1 MNPLTVA
8 EIAELSNG
16 KVSQLADP
24 ITLVRGPVVADS
36 RLVVPGAL
44 FVAIPG
50 ERVDGHDYAGQAI
63 ADGARVVLASR
74 PVSVP
79 AVVVDDTVAGLGLLA
94 RGYLDRL
101 AAAVGPKVVGIT
113 GSSGKTSTKDIVA
126 QLLGNHGPTV
136 APVGSF
142 NTEVGLPLTVLRADA
157 GTRYLVLEL
166 SARGVGHIAY
176 LCGIARPSIGVV
188 LNVGAA
194 HLGEFGSRDA
204 VAQAKGE
211 LVEALPADGV
221 AILNADDV
229 AVAAMRSRAKARVV
243 TFGVETPADVRAVDI
258 RLDELAHPTFRIVS
272 AAGEVE
278 VALGLHGA
286 HHVLNALA
294 AAAVALELGV
304 DVASVGAGL
313 GRVQAVSRWRMQ
325 VSERADG
332 LTIINDAYNAN
343 PESMQAALRALAA
356 MGAGGRRR
364 RTHAVLGVMAELGPA
379 SEGVHREL
387 GATAAL
393 LDVHRLV
400 VVGAGARGI
409 ADGALDAGL
418 APNRVV
424 VVDDVAA
431 ASALLESDLGPDDVV
446 LVKASRSADLQR
458 VAEALLAVPAPAAAP
473 NGGGR

>member
-1 MNPLTVA
+1 MIPLTVA
-8 EIAELSNG
+8 EIAELSGG

-24 ITLVRGPVVADS
+24 TAPVRGPVVADS

-50 ERVDGHDYAGQAI
+50 ERVDGHDFAGQAI
-63 ADGARVVLASR
+63 ADGASVVLASR
-74 PVSVP
+74 SVSVP

-94 RGYLDRL
+94 RGYLNRL

-126 QLLGNHGPTV
+126 QLLGNHGSTV
-136 APVGSF
+136 APAESF

-229 AVAAMRSRAKARVV
+229 AVAAMRSRA
-243 TFGVETPADVRAVDI
+243 
-258 RLDELAHPTFRIVS
+258 
-272 AAGEVE
+272 
-278 VALGLHGA
+278 
-286 HHVLNALA
+286 
-294 AAAVALELGV
+294 
-304 DVASVGAGL
+304 
-313 GRVQAVSRWRMQ
+313 
-325 VSERADG
+325 
-332 LTIINDAYNAN
+332 
-343 PESMQAALRALAA
+343 
-356 MGAGGRRR
+356 
-364 RTHAVLGVMAELGPA
+364 
-379 SEGVHREL
+379 
-387 GATAAL
+387 
-393 LDVHRLV
+393 
-400 VVGAGARGI
+400 
-409 ADGALDAGL
+409 
-418 APNRVV
+418 
-424 VVDDVAA
+424 
-431 ASALLESDLGPDDVV
+431 
-446 LVKASRSADLQR
+446 
-458 VAEALLAVPAPAAAP
+458 
-473 NGGGR
+473 